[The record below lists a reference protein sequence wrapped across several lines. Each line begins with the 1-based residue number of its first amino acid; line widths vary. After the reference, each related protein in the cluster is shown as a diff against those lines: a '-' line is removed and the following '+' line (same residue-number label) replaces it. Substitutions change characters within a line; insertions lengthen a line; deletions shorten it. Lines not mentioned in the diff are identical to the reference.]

1 MGKIY
6 ELIKKID
13 NPDVKK
19 YIEYL
24 IKADQTD
31 LINHEGLNEE
41 NIFDIIKQIKEFE
54 NEYPGGLIKYVE
66 KAKMLFKKSQ
76 NETDQYANY
85 IIEHPDNIV
94 KINFH
99 LKDLLS
105 QGNVD
110 NKVPDIYSPKKSE
123 LNNYEKNIKKFEL
136 SHFNNNG
143 HVADIKNKFKYLDKN
158 ATLPIDISLLENNKI
173 SDTINEKKCIL
184 NTTFDFDGDN
194 FKKGKKHYKEF
205 KEMDSKKCKTQC
217 KNNEVE
223 EDNIESNIS
232 SIEKY
237 LYYEKIGLEY
247 IDKVCFILLAG
258 GLGERLNYNDIKLKL
273 LTSIISEKSYI
284 EYYCNY
290 LKSFQDFIKKNKNKE
305 IDIPFIIMLSDDT
318 YESAIKFLEE
328 NNYFSL
334 KKKQIYLLK
343 QRNVLCF
350 KNNKSH
356 LDYIYKNNTFYLSKK
371 PHGHGDIH
379 TLIKKHI
386 QLDDFIQKGYKYL
399 YFFQDTN
406 ALAMKVL
413 FAFLGVS
420 IEKQLDMNFLAI
432 SRKPGEEIGTICK
445 LTNSEKTIDVVNIE
459 YNIFESILKNLSKKD
474 VVDKDGCSLYSGNTN
489 SLIFEI
495 RKYNEILKKTNG
507 IVPEY
512 INPKYLDDTKQNFS
526 SPARIEC
533 MMQDFVYLYFT
544 KNSNQTEGKEE
555 IQEKNGD
562 ENKNKNEYEY
572 SNKVGVTE
580 LNRILCFSAVK
591 NNRIIAKKKIQKN
604 IHPECIYSA
613 EADLYYSN
621 CAFIELACTY
631 NKKKN
636 NLEKMGIQF
645 MNGTPYIM
653 PPKVLIEPQFAFTL
667 TQLISKIKGDITIK
681 NNSTLWIKSDAIVTN
696 LYLDGALIIEN
707 TNKEPNNSPI
717 ILEENLFIK
726 NQGFQIVE
734 HLEKSKNISD
744 NSDIRDY
751 KLEKRAVLVISS

>member
-1 MGKIY
+1 MGKFD

-13 NPDVKK
+13 NSDAKK

-31 LINHEGLNEE
+31 LINHDGLNKE

-54 NEYPGGLIKYVE
+54 KEYPGGLIKYVE
-66 KAKMLFKKSQ
+66 KAKNLFKQLQ
-76 NETDQYANY
+76 NEADQYANY
-85 IIEHPDNIV
+85 IIEHPNNIV
-94 KINFH
+94 KIKFH
-99 LKDLLS
+99 LKDLLF
-105 QGNVD
+105 QD
-110 NKVPDIYSPKKSE
+110 NASNKLLGIYSSQKCE
-123 LNNYEKNIKKFEL
+123 LSNYEKNLKEFEL
-136 SHFNNNG
+136 PHFNNNG
-143 HVADIKNKFKYLDKN
+143 HVIDIKNKSKYLDKN
-158 ATLPIDISLLENNKI
+158 VTLPINLSLLENNNI
-173 SDTINEKKCIL
+173 SDTICENKWIL
-184 NTTFDFDGDN
+184 NNTFDFNRDN
-194 FKKGKKHYKEF
+194 FKKGKKHYKEL
-205 KEMDSKKCKTQC
+205 KEICPPKCKT
-217 KNNEVE
+217 KYENNEIE
-223 EDNIESNIS
+223 RDNIELNIS
-232 SIEKY
+232 SIENF

-273 LTSIISEKSYI
+273 LTSVISEKSYI

-305 IDIPFIIMLSDDT
+305 MDIPFIIMLSDDT
-318 YESAIKFLEE
+318 YESTINFLED

-386 QLDDFIQKGYKYL
+386 QLDDFIQKGYNYL

-406 ALAMKVL
+406 ALAIKVL
-413 FAFLGVS
+413 FACLGVS
-420 IEKQLDMNFLAI
+420 IEKQLHINFLAI

-445 LTNSEKTIDVVNIE
+445 LTNCGKTIDVVNIE
-459 YNIFESILKNLSKKD
+459 YNIFESILKNISKKD
-474 VVDKDGCSLYSGNTN
+474 VVDEDGCSLYSGNTN

-512 INPKYLDDTKQNFS
+512 VNPKYSDDTKQHFV
-526 SPARIEC
+526 SPVRIEC
-533 MMQDFVYLYFT
+533 MMQDFVYLYFSQ
-544 KNSNQTEGKEE
+544 NSSQTEGKEE
-555 IQEKNGD
+555 KHEKNKND
-562 ENKNKNEYEY
+562 QKNKNECDN

-580 LNRILCFSAVK
+580 LNRFLCFSAVK
-591 NNRIIAKKKIQKN
+591 NNRINAKKKIQNN

-621 CAFIELACTY
+621 CAFIELACIY
-631 NKKKN
+631 NKKNN
-636 NLEKMGIQF
+636 NLEKIGIQF
-645 MNGTPYIM
+645 LNGTPYIM

-667 TQLISKIKGDITIK
+667 TQLISKIKGNITIK
-681 NNSTLWIKSDAIVTN
+681 NNSTLWIKSDAIITN

-717 ILEENLFIK
+717 ILEENLYIK

-734 HLEKSKNISD
+734 HLEKSKNISE

-751 KLEKRAVLVISS
+751 KLVKRAVLVISS

>member
-1 MGKIY
+1 MGKID

-13 NPDVKK
+13 NPDAKK

-54 NEYPGGLIKYVE
+54 KEYPGGLIKYVE
-66 KAKMLFKKSQ
+66 KAKNLFKKSQ

-94 KINFH
+94 KIKFN
-99 LKDLLS
+99 LKDLLF
-105 QGNVD
+105 QANVD
-110 NKVPDIYSPKKSE
+110 NKVTDIYSPKKSE
-123 LNNYEKNIKKFEL
+123 LNNYEKNFKKFEL
-136 SHFNNNG
+136 SYFNNNV
-143 HVADIKNKFKYLDKN
+143 HAADIKNKSKYLDKN
-158 ATLPIDISLLENNKI
+158 ATLPINISLLENNKI
-173 SDTINEKKCIL
+173 SDTFSENKWIL
-184 NTTFDFDGDN
+184 NNVFDFDGDHY
-194 FKKGKKHYKEF
+194 KKGKKHYKEF
-205 KEMDSKKCKTQC
+205 KEMDPKKCKTEC

-247 IDKVCFILLAG
+247 IDKVCFVLLAG

-386 QLDDFIQKGYKYL
+386 QLDDLIQKGYKYL

-406 ALAMKVL
+406 ALAIKVL
-413 FAFLGVS
+413 FVCLGVS
-420 IEKQLDMNFLAI
+420 IEKQLHMNFLAI

-445 LTNSEKTIDVVNIE
+445 LTNSGKTIDVVNIE
-459 YNIFESILKNLSKKD
+459 YTIFESILKNLSKKD

-495 RKYNEILKKTNG
+495 QKYNEILKQTNG

-512 INPKYLDDTKQNFS
+512 INPKYSDDNKQNFV

-544 KNSNQTEGKEE
+544 QNSNQTEGQEE
-555 IQEKNGD
+555 KQEKNGD
-562 ENKNKNEYEY
+562 EHEY

-580 LNRILCFSAVK
+580 LNRFLCFSAVK
-591 NNRIIAKKKIQKN
+591 NNRITAKKKIQKN
-604 IHPECIYSA
+604 IHPECMYSA

-621 CAFIELACTY
+621 CAFIELACIY

-645 MNGTPYIM
+645 MNGTPSIM

-667 TQLISKIKGDITIK
+667 TQLINKIKGNITIK
-681 NNSTLWIKSDAIVTN
+681 NNSTLWIKSDAIITN

-726 NQGFQIVE
+726 NEGFQIVE
-734 HLEKSKNISD
+734 HIGKSKNISD

-751 KLEKRAVLVISS
+751 KLVKRAVLMISS

>member
-13 NPDVKK
+13 NPDAKK

-24 IKADQTD
+24 IKTDQTD

-76 NETDQYANY
+76 NETDQYANC
-85 IIEHPDNIV
+85 IIDHPDNIV
-94 KINFH
+94 KIKFH

-123 LNNYEKNIKKFEL
+123 LNNYEKNIKEFEL

-143 HVADIKNKFKYLDKN
+143 HVVDIKNKFKYLDKN
-158 ATLPIDISLLENNKI
+158 ATLPINISLLENNKI

-205 KEMDSKKCKTQC
+205 KEMDPKKCKTQC

-290 LKSFQDFIKKNKNKE
+290 LKSFQDFIKINKNKE

-318 YESAIKFLEE
+318 YESAVKFLEE

-356 LDYIYKNNTFYLSKK
+356 LDYTYKNNTFYLSKK

-420 IEKQLDMNFLAI
+420 IEKQLHMNFLAI

-459 YNIFESILKNLSKKD
+459 YNIFESVLKNLSKKD

-512 INPKYLDDTKQNFS
+512 INPKYSDDTKQNFS

-562 ENKNKNEYEY
+562 EKKNKNEYEH

-580 LNRILCFSAVK
+580 LSRILCFSAVK

-621 CAFIELACTY
+621 CAFIELACAY

-667 TQLISKIKGDITIK
+667 TQLISKIKGNITIK
-681 NNSTLWIKSDAIVTN
+681 NNSTLWIKSDAIITN

-707 TNKEPNNSPI
+707 TNKELNNSPI
-717 ILEENLFIK
+717 ILEENMFIK

-744 NSDIRDY
+744 HSDIRDY
-751 KLEKRAVLVISS
+751 KLVKRAALVISS